1 MKAVNKKLKEWANLL
16 LDTGKR
22 NNLINFRDN
31 NNSVEIVYPDYQK
44 VFTKLTQSTQLEIF
58 DCYDINDDLSDEEKK
73 NELSK
78 EEYINIYS
86 KKIKKANSILVYNE
100 RKDIRKA
107 LLNIKRK
114 GKLAIDETGVNV
126 IYAAFGF
133 VHWQDV
139 DTKSW
144 FNAPLLLVPIRMENK
159 NIFDPFSIH
168 EAEDEVA

>member
-100 RKDIRKA
+100 RKDIR
-107 LLNIKRK
+107 
-114 GKLAIDETGVNV
+114 
-126 IYAAFGF
+126 
-133 VHWQDV
+133 
-139 DTKSW
+139 
-144 FNAPLLLVPIRMENK
+144 
-159 NIFDPFSIH
+159 DP
-168 EAEDEVA
+168 EDHPS